1 MLVEFGRTPL
11 PVSRIAGMIGH
22 GIERLVEGALGAS
35 AGDAVQLDLA
45 FALFRRCYA
54 ERLFVESRVYPGVT
68 EGLAAL
74 EAQGVPCCCITNK
87 PGVFALPLLE
97 AAGLAGG
104 LAFTLCADSPRLRKP
119 APDLLLD
126 ACLRLGLAP
135 AQMLFVGDSSLDIEA
150 ARAAGCPVALVSY
163 GYRRG
168 VDSGVARPDWIIGN
182 LVELSA
188 LPAPGDR
195 ANLGASRS

>member
-1 MLVEFGRTPL
+1 
-11 PVSRIAGMIGH
+11 
-22 GIERLVEGALGAS
+22 
-35 AGDAVQLDLA
+35 
-45 FALFRRCYA
+45 
-54 ERLFVESRVYPGVT
+54 
-68 EGLAAL
+68 
-74 EAQGVPCCCITNK
+74 
-87 PGVFALPLLE
+87 
-97 AAGLAGG
+97 
-104 LAFTLCADSPRLRKP
+104 LRKP

-168 VDSGVARPDWIIGN
+168 ADSGVARPDWIIGN